1 VEIDWEAEN
10 RERLEAL
17 KPFLKDLEAMSAERL
32 FEWKAFTPSQSKP
45 HYG

>member
-17 KPFLKDLEAMSAERL
+17 KPFLKDLADMRAEEL
-32 FEWKAFTPSQSKP
+32 KHWESLLAGLKP
-45 HYG
+45 EP